1 MPFGLST
8 APQTFTRAISKL
20 LEGIKNIFVYI
31 DDTIVATSDIKSHH
45 DTLKEVFNR
54 LTANFIQRN
63 MEKSEFL
70 KKEISFLDHIIS
82 QNTVKADLS
91 TFDEFKIAKQP
102 INQKELK
109 SLLGYINFFRPYI
122 QNLSTLII
130 PITDKLR
137 QKGFSWTAE
146 DQKIIKSVAEMIN
159 RNQELVI
166 PKPNYDFQLYTDAS
180 LYAIA
185 GVLTQENK
193 TCKLFSRKLNAAE
206 ISYSIVEKEE
216 LAIIASL
223 EKFKPII
230 GLAKV
235 VVFTDNK
242 NITFTESKSERA
254 KRWRNRLS
262 EFAVKIQHISGKENT
277 AADYLS
283 RNLLILPNPSVD
295 YERIEQ
301 LASEL
306 QPHSWKVIKGRKLP
320 FDPKDRFIVPEG
332 YVNDFLTIMH
342 LHMGHTGTRKIQE
355 TLQEFFWFSNFYKRI
370 SDFTSSCLEC
380 AKNKHSYTKKGK
392 LYGYLE
398 SNNPK
403 SKLSTDLLG
412 PLPGSDFGL
421 SECFY
426 VLTITDIFTRYT
438 VLVH

>member
-1 MPFGLST
+1 MLFGLST

-31 DDTIVATSDIKSHH
+31 DDILVATSDIKSHH

-102 INQKELK
+102 RNQKELK

-122 QNLSTLII
+122 QTLNTLII

-137 QKGFSWTAE
+137 QKDFSWTAE
-146 DQKIIKSVAEMIN
+146 YQKIIKSVAEMIN

-166 PKPNYDFQLYTDAS
+166 PKPNYDFQLYVD
-180 LYAIA
+180 AIA
-185 GVLTQENK
+185 GVLTQKNK

-262 EFAVKIQHISGKENT
+262 EFVVKIQHISGKENT

-283 RNLLILPNPSVD
+283 RNLLILLSPSVD
-295 YERIEQ
+295 Y
-301 LASEL
+301 
-306 QPHSWKVIKGRKLP
+306 
-320 FDPKDRFIVPEG
+320 
-332 YVNDFLTIMH
+332 
-342 LHMGHTGTRKIQE
+342 
-355 TLQEFFWFSNFYKRI
+355 
-370 SDFTSSCLEC
+370 
-380 AKNKHSYTKKGK
+380 
-392 LYGYLE
+392 
-398 SNNPK
+398 
-403 SKLSTDLLG
+403 
-412 PLPGSDFGL
+412 
-421 SECFY
+421 
-426 VLTITDIFTRYT
+426 
-438 VLVH
+438 